1 MYINQIKL
9 LYTLFFKS
17 SNFLLK
23 TSIFMLPIIIAIS
36 FASIFFIN
44 NLSHSYKHY
53 LLQSYIG
60 TQGVITIHSSNS
72 NYLKEL
78 QEQFSTQSNSLKKEL
93 LENIVI
99 SSSKYSLEKSIKIIV
114 LEDSYLRKRVHYTNQ
129 ALAIN
134 KVLANILGDVKALSL
149 SNPDTNSSIAL
160 QNLTVIDSGFLS
172 VEPLIFMSKEFIE
185 SLGYKKI
192 VFNALELDISL
203 ENIPN
208 AKLKAIQLSEK
219 DATDIYFKDIL
230 SQHQSSQEL
239 FDNIRYIEYIVL
251 LITSMLSFIILTG
264 ALNIIAKIKEKAIS
278 LLRIYGLSTSLISF
292 GLTFMSISI
301 LIIAIILAYFI
312 FEFMKIYF
320 IYSIDLGS
328 NFFLPLNY
336 IVIYIVS
343 FIFIIFT
350 LLTYLWAYKTF
361 KGKIIL

>member
-17 SNFLLK
+17 SNSLLRV
-23 TSIFMLPIIIAIS
+23 SIFMLPFIIAIS

-53 LLQSYIG
+53 LLQNYIG
-60 TQGVITIHSSNS
+60 TQGTITIHSSNK

-78 QEQFSTQSNSLKKEL
+78 QQQFTTQSNSLKKEI

-99 SSSKYSLEKSIKIIV
+99 TTPTYSLEKSIKIIV

-134 KVLANILGDVKALSL
+134 KVLANILGDIKTVSF

-172 VEPLIFMSKEFIE
+172 VEPLIFMSKKFIE

-192 VFNALELDISL
+192 VFNSLELDIAL
-203 ENIPN
+203 DDIPN
-208 AKLKAIQLSEK
+208 AKLKAKQLSEK
-219 DATDIYFKDIL
+219 YSTGVYFKDIL
-230 SQHQSSQEL
+230 SHHKSSQEL

-251 LITSMLSFIILTG
+251 LITSILSFVILTG

-278 LLRIYGLSTSLISF
+278 LLRIYGLSTSLISI
-292 GLTFMSISI
+292 GLTFMSIAI
-301 LIIAIILAYFI
+301 LIIALILAYII
-312 FEFMKIYF
+312 FELMKLYF
-320 IYSIDLGS
+320 IYKIGLDS

-336 IVIYIVS
+336 IVIYIVAY
-343 FIFIIFT
+343 IFTIFT

>member
-17 SNFLLK
+17 SNFLLRV
-23 TSIFMLPIIIAIS
+23 SIFMLPFIIAIS

-60 TQGVITIHSSNS
+60 AQGTITIHSSNLD
-72 NYLKEL
+72 YLKEL
-78 QEQFSTQSNSLKKEL
+78 QQQFISQSNSLKKEL

-114 LEDSYLRKRVHYTNQ
+114 LEDSYLKKRVHYTNQ

-172 VEPLIFMSKEFIE
+172 VEPLIFMSKKFIE

-192 VFNALELDISL
+192 VFNSLELDIAL
-203 ENIPN
+203 DEIPN
-208 AKLKAIQLSEK
+208 IQLKSMQLSEEYN
-219 DATDIYFKDIL
+219 TNIYFKDIL

-251 LITSMLSFIILTG
+251 LITSILSFIILTG

-278 LLRIYGLSTSLISF
+278 LLRIYGLSTSLISI
-292 GLTFMSISI
+292 GLTFMSIAI

-312 FEFMKIYF
+312 FELMKLYF
-320 IYSIDLGS
+320 IYNIGLES

-336 IVIYIVS
+336 IVIYIVV
-343 FIFIIFT
+343 FIFTIFT
-350 LLTYLWAYKTF
+350 LLTYIWAYKTF